1 MKTTLGEEI
10 MLLALDDETGVVQ
23 ERTRADHAVA
33 AATLAELALA
43 GRIGIV
49 DGKVAVRDRS
59 PMSVPALDAALE
71 AIAAREKPAEPYAW
85 VSRLAGTAVAGAR
98 RGLLDKGLVREVTK
112 KRWGV
117 FSVSRYP
124 EADGAPEAALRAGLS
139 RVVLDGT
146 DPDER
151 QSALLAV
158 VHGAGLH
165 EAAFPEADQR
175 AVARRMEL
183 LSQGNW
189 AAVAVRKAL
198 ENLQIAFIAST

>member
-10 MLLALDDETGVVQ
+10 MLLTLDDETGVVQ

-49 DGKVAVRDRS
+49 EGDVAVQDRS
-59 PMSVPALDAALE
+59 PMGVPALDTALE
-71 AIAAREKPAEPYAW
+71 TIAAREKPAEPYAW
-85 VSRLAGTAVAGAR
+85 VSRLARTAVADAR
-98 RGLLDKGLVREVTK
+98 RGLLDKGLVREERK

-117 FSVSRYP
+117 FSVTRYP

-139 RVVLDGT
+139 RVVLDGA

-165 EAAFPEADQR
+165 ESAFPGADQR
-175 AVARRMEL
+175 AVARRL
-183 LSQGNW
+183 ARLSQGSW

-198 ENLQIAFIAST
+198 ENLQIEFIAST